1 MCYWRVYDVVCEVCM
16 LPLNNFCP
24 SDGMS
29 QVQFLEVMCL
39 YKEATGF
46 LVKKLLVPCEL
57 YFCLRLYVV
66 LLEI

>member
-1 MCYWRVYDVVCEVCM
+1 MMWCVKFACW
-16 LPLNNFCP
+16 PLNNFCP

-57 YFCLRLYVV
+57 YCLFK
-66 LLEI
+66 IICSIT